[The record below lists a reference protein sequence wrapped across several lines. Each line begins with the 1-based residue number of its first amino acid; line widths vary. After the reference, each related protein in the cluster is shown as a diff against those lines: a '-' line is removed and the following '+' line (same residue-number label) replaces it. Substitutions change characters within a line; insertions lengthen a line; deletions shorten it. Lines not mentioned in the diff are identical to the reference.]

1 MHVVAAFAFLGTRE
15 YRLVGSG
22 TTNWKLSTMS
32 SLVTGPRS
40 RLFRGVLLHICTVVD
55 TAMCALATLERILC
69 FKWDDFC
76 VFTRLSIC
84 GHKWNA
90 ANTIVSTRILPA
102 KWAKLSKHYRLGVPI
117 VLVWHTANS
126 WSSINV
132 DPAHSKYTRYTITTS
147 YADAFLLP

>member
-40 RLFRGVLLHICTVVD
+40 RLFRGVLLSICTVVD

-69 FKWDDFC
+69 FKRDDFC
-76 VFTRLSIC
+76 VFTGLSIC

-90 ANTIVSTRILPA
+90 ANTSVSTRILPA
-102 KWAKLSKHYRLGVPI
+102 KWAKLSTHYRLGVVWLPQ
-117 VLVWHTANS
+117 LVFRMAC
-126 WSSINV
+126 V
-132 DPAHSKYTRYTITTS
+132 DRLRAVQLSCQTGYSGPVRT
-147 YADAFLLP
+147 